1 MQSAQRASQ
10 GAWQPPPDRVA
21 QDRRGLWI
29 ASMLEL
35 LGLVLFV
42 GLFNFLL
49 PDLGQGLDGLP
60 LILLGLAMSLV
71 PAALWMLF
79 FHRLDRLEPE
89 PKGKIAHIFLLGAL
103 VTGAIVQPLLRSLF
117 DVDAWLY
124 ASWATELFGGI
135 LVVGVL
141 HALTVYLVVRYGIYT
156 DPEFDERVDGVIY
169 ATAAGLGLATVLNFE
184 YVVAHGGVDLDVGS
198 IRMVINALAYAS
210 FAGLLGYFL
219 GQTRFEST
227 PPAYLPAGFGLSAAF
242 IGLFFFL
249 EDRVTSAGFQV
260 NSWAGLILA
269 LVVAGITLS
278 LIFWLVQ
285 RANEE
290 TLRLAQAGPARTS
303 APVEP
308 ASPPGS
314 PGGSSPE
321 PSHESQEVE
330 P

>member
-1 MQSAQRASQ
+1 MQDVQRASQ
-10 GAWQPPPDRVA
+10 AAWRPPPDRVA
-21 QDRRGLWI
+21 QDRRGLWV

-49 PDLGQGLDGLP
+49 PNLGQRLDGLP

-89 PKGKIAHIFLLGAL
+89 PKGKIVHVFLLSALATGAL
-103 VTGAIVQPLLRSLF
+103 VQPLLQHLF
-117 DVDAWLY
+117 QVNEWLY

-135 LVVGVL
+135 LVVGAL
-141 HALTVYLVVRYGIYT
+141 QALTIYLVVRYGIYM

-210 FAGLLGYFL
+210 FAGVLGYFL
-219 GQTRFEST
+219 GQTRFEHT
-227 PPAYLPAGFGLSAAF
+227 PPAYLPGGFALSAVL

-249 EDRVTSAGFQV
+249 EDRITSAGFQV
-260 NSWAGLILA
+260 NSWSGLVFA

-278 LIFWLVQ
+278 LVFWLVQ

-290 TLRLAQAGPARTS
+290 TLRLLRDASAAVPGPGEAVAPQESPAQN
-303 APVEP
+303 
-308 ASPPGS
+308 PP
-314 PGGSSPE
+314 
-321 PSHESQEVE
+321 EVD